1 MAKTVLH
8 DRVKWETLPE
18 VKTLKVL
25 DLELVTK
32 NLRSFFAE
40 WQQDG
45 PDLAEVEVNL
55 LLVTVDIL
63 RGVFLMND
71 EEIQAALGEELY
83 QAARVM
89 VETPTDELFEG

>member
-1 MAKTVLH
+1 M
-8 DRVKWETLPE
+8 
-18 VKTLKVL
+18 L

-71 EEIQAALGEELY
+71 EEIQAVMGEELY
-83 QAARVM
+83 QAARAM